1 MTPTEQKWIGRVS
14 GWRTSGLSAPAFA
27 AGKEFTAGGLRHWAH
42 VLKKRGLAGGAAP
55 ALVRVARVD
64 RSPGEGSSSSL
75 TIEIGAARVRVPS
88 GFDEA
93 TVRAVVDA
101 LVGDAQRSA
110 R

>member
-1 MTPTEQKWIGRVS
+1 MTTTEQKWLARVA
-14 GWRTSGLSAPAFA
+14 GWRASGFSAPAFA
-27 AGKEFTAGGLRHWAH
+27 AGKDFTAGGLRHWAH

-55 ALVRVARVD
+55 ALVRIARVD
-64 RSPGEGSSSSL
+64 RSVGDAPLSWL

-93 TVRAVVDA
+93 TVRAVIGA